1 MFLVGCPR
9 PVRTAP
15 PVKPSA
21 QPFFP
26 PPRSTDG
33 ARIKQSGTNLAPAA
47 ASKPSTNARPTEM
60 PMKQREPGEPG
71 RPNGCQD
78 CPSPKHRLLWTVPK
92 DIVRL
97 CEPQP
102 GQPHLGQA
110 GPEGQ
115 VPLRMAQKR
124 HSPGPQART
133 GPGPGALGP
142 ESRFL
147 PQITP
152 IRRKGDGRRR
162 ITGSPGFSGP
172 PERR

>member
-1 MFLVGCPR
+1 MG
-9 PVRTAP
+9 VRI
-15 PVKPSA
+15 A
-21 QPFFP
+21 Q
-26 PPRSTDG
+26 G
-33 ARIKQSGTNLAPAA
+33 
-47 ASKPSTNARPTEM
+47 
-60 PMKQREPGEPG
+60 
-71 RPNGCQD
+71 
-78 CPSPKHRLLWTVPK
+78 PKHRLLWTIPK

-147 PQITP
+147 PQITL

-162 ITGSPGFSGP
+162 ITGSPGFSGVLRAAGETIISEYSIFYGTLLPSAYTPKRWVDPRSKGRLANRPNTTP
-172 PERR
+172 PGPDAITPQRMDAQPH